1 MAERGGQP
9 GNSNATKGKPW
20 AEALARVNIQSDGAK
35 MRELAE
41 LVWNMALSGDQQ
53 AIKEIG
59 ERHDGKA
66 VATTELSGPEGGPVP
81 VQAIDWN
88 IVPPKA

>member
-1 MAERGGQP
+1 MGAP
-9 GNSNATKGKPW
+9 VGNTNATKNKPW
-20 AEALARVNIQSDGAK
+20 AEALARVNIQSEGAK
-35 MRELAE
+35 MRALAE
-41 LVWNMALSGDQQ
+41 KVWEMALAGDQQ

>member
-1 MAERGGQP
+1 MAAP
-9 GNSNATKGKPW
+9 IGNTNATKNKPW

-35 MRELAE
+35 MRSLAE
-41 LVWNMALSGDQQ
+41 KVWEMALEGDPQ

-66 VATTELSGPEGGPVP
+66 SQTMDVTHRGGLAELLGSIGQSTGNDPPVA
-81 VQAIDWN
+81 
-88 IVPPKA
+88 